1 VSEYSLNLVDKYQI
15 MWDKTQ
21 KLIEEIIAV
30 HSKSDSNHQNETA
43 HLEQE
48 VLDNMKSLISQGE
61 TQLYPLYALFSA
73 CNNWNTLK
81 IIRNSEYEYVLTE
94 AINKGALPAD
104 DMIAWNY
111 ILLAAQ
117 RNDPAEFFRDMEFY
131 YDFLMSAAE
140 NGNTVALDLALTV
153 WPPEDDVDED

>member
-1 VSEYSLNLVDKYQI
+1 MVDKYQT

-73 CNNWNTLK
+73 CNN
-81 IIRNSEYEYVLTE
+81 
-94 AINKGALPAD
+94 
-104 DMIAWNY
+104 
-111 ILLAAQ
+111 
-117 RNDPAEFFRDMEFY
+117 
-131 YDFLMSAAE
+131 
-140 NGNTVALDLALTV
+140 
-153 WPPEDDVDED
+153 

>member
-1 VSEYSLNLVDKYQI
+1 
-15 MWDKTQ
+15 
-21 KLIEEIIAV
+21 
-30 HSKSDSNHQNETA
+30 
-43 HLEQE
+43 
-48 VLDNMKSLISQGE
+48 
-61 TQLYPLYALFSA
+61 
-73 CNNWNTLK
+73 
-81 IIRNSEYEYVLTE
+81 VLTE
-94 AINKGALPAD
+94 AINKGALPSD

-140 NGNTVALDLALTV
+140 NGNTVALDLALTI